1 MPVYNGATYL
11 NEAIESILNQTISD
25 FEFLIID
32 DCSTDQSIN
41 QVKSYNDPRIKL
53 FVNKKNMGQSKTLN
67 EGLNLAKGKYIAR
80 MDQDDIS
87 MPERLERQSKFMKD
101 NPDVDVV
108 GTWLQLMGK
117 YDEILELETKS
128 EDIKM
133 NLLTNENLAHPSVM
147 IRKRVLEKY
156 NFIYDT
162 SYNVAQDYDLWVRMF
177 DFCSF
182 ANIPEALIKYRMHD
196 NQNSKIME
204 KHNHTETNTILK
216 SLLKKIGVQTN
227 DSSLIIYKK
236 VFYGYDIETL
246 YVCEVFKYLRKL
258 RSSNLRKKIF
268 EPVIFNEFLKKKWR
282 RFMLRH
288 KHKLL
293 YWISVILFFR
303 PVNFLQFIE
312 KHFLRSIRHDNA

>member
-1 MPVYNGATYL
+1 MPVYNGDNYL
-11 NEAIESILNQTISD
+11 NEAIESILNQTFSD
-25 FEFLIID
+25 FELLIID

-53 FVNKKNMGQSKTLN
+53 FVNNKNMGQSKTLN
-67 EGLNLAKGKYIAR
+67 EGLNLSKGRYIAR

-101 NPDVDVV
+101 NPNVDVV

-196 NQNSKIME
+196 NQNSNIME
-204 KHNHTETNTILK
+204 KHNHTETNRILK
-216 SLLKKIGVQTN
+216 NLLKKMDIQPN
-227 DSSLIIYKK
+227 ESDLIIHKK
-236 VFYGYDIETL
+236 LFTGYDIDSL
-246 YVCEVFKYLRKL
+246 LIGEVFKYLRQL
-258 RSSNLRKKIF
+258 RSSNLRNKIF
-268 EPVIFNEFLKKKWR
+268 DPNAFNEFLRMKWR

-293 YWISVILFFR
+293 YWISTLLFFR
-303 PVNFLQFIE
+303 PVNYL
-312 KHFLRSIRHDNA
+312 KKTD